1 MARKK
6 TKADDNRDQ
15 CDICG
20 EWFLC
25 KGLVTHWWNDLNEG
39 SRIRRVAPNVHL
51 CYSCLDESRY
61 FREIEYYKKARGK

>member
-6 TKADDNRDQ
+6 TKTDDNRDQ

-25 KGLVTHWWNDLNEG
+25 SSLSTHFWSDMNEG

-61 FREIEYYKKARGK
+61 FREIEHYKKARGK